1 MPDLAQSRAVLIGVS
16 RYDDNEMPDVPSAA
30 NSLRDMYD
38 LLIDPDLCGWPEDRV
53 TLIRDPASGSEVA
66 QDLRE
71 TARETTDTLL
81 VYFVGHGLL
90 SDSAELCLTVSR
102 TVPAHPDLTGLEYR
116 HLRDAVHRSP
126 AKSKI
131 VILDCCY
138 SGRAITALSA
148 TGLSL
153 KDTADISGA
162 YVLTASDA
170 VAHTPVATPDEQ
182 LRTSFT
188 DTFIDVIR
196 CGVSDS
202 KDLLELAE
210 IYEELVRRLR
220 SKGLPRP
227 NQRGTGTIL
236 RFPFSRNVARSAQ
249 PDETVT
255 HYALSVADDTLRF
268 ELAEINRQ
276 VMRLLRERPS
286 IPMCRDQISAL
297 RNLPGIYQLSVQ
309 QGESE
314 EAVYV
319 GAAEQDLP
327 SRLLRHLMKLSG
339 RQFISSDSVRFRH
352 LHSDADA
359 GRLIDLRLSAERPLA
374 WNMNGFGNHDPGR
387 RRDGVV
393 LRRNHFDALH
403 PVDLDYRLEPLPCG
417 PQPLNRILKETK
429 ATLPYT
435 FRYDY
440 YASEFDGITITMPED
455 AITVDE
461 LFRRIAGAVGD
472 RWQLTAMLG
481 YVILY
486 PEEAEYGSALRVYC
500 GTTVAD
506 CRPHTI
512 SDPSD
517 DDAY

>member
-1 MPDLAQSRAVLIGVS
+1 MPDLAESRAVLIGVS
-16 RYDDNEMPDVPSAA
+16 RYDDIEMPDVPSAA

-38 LLIDPDLCGWPEDRV
+38 LLTDPDLCGWPEDRV
-53 TLIRDPASGSEVA
+53 VPIRDPASGSDLA
-66 QDLRE
+66 QYLRE
-71 TARETTDTLL
+71 IARETSDTLL
-81 VYFVGHGLL
+81 VYFVGHGML

-116 HLRDAVHRSP
+116 YLRDAVRRSP

-153 KDTADISGA
+153 RDAADISGA

-188 DTFIDVIR
+188 DTFIDVVR
-196 CGVSDS
+196 RGVSDA
-202 KDLLELAE
+202 DELLELGE

-227 NQRGTGTIL
+227 NQNGNGNIL
-236 RFPFSRNVARSAQ
+236 RFPFSRNVANHTQ
-249 PDETVT
+249 PGEAVT
-255 HYALSVADDTLRF
+255 RYALSVADDTLRF
-268 ELAEINRQ
+268 EFAEINRQ

-286 IPMCRDQISAL
+286 IPLRGDQVSTL
-297 RNLPGIYQLSVQ
+297 QNLPGIYQLSVQ

-314 EAVYV
+314 EVVYV
-319 GAAEQDLP
+319 GAADQNLP
-327 SRLLRHLMKLSG
+327 SRLSMHLMKLSG
-339 RQFISSDSVRFRH
+339 RQFISSNSVCFRY
-352 LHSDADA
+352 LHSEADA
-359 GRLIDLRLSAERPLA
+359 GRFIDLRRSAERLPA
-374 WNMNGFGNHDPGR
+374 WNMNGFGNKDPGR
-387 RRDGVV
+387 HRDRTV

-403 PVDLDYRLEPLPCG
+403 PIDLDYWIGPLPCG
-417 PQPLNRILKETK
+417 PQPLNRILKEAK
-429 ATLPYT
+429 ATLPYV
-435 FRYDY
+435 FRYDHY
-440 YASEFDGITITMPED
+440 VSEFDGVSIVMPERV
-455 AITVDE
+455 ITADE
-461 LFRRIAGAVGD
+461 LFRQIAEATGD

-486 PEEAEYGSALRVYC
+486 RENAEYRSALRVYR

-506 CRPHTI
+506 RRPETVL
-512 SDPSD
+512 DPFD
-517 DDAY
+517 DDGH